1 MNQFFESETTQRV
14 IAKFTNRIDGLTYE
28 TDFENTRSQYLLIVC
43 KAIKSNPKLWD
54 ERCQIN
60 IGWVGDHLLHF
71 LSERTSNLDKDD
83 LDSAMG
89 LLFRF
94 LLEYHLSTPNDMHRD
109 LERIR
114 RFCTENADDF
124 NEEGRSDIYFSIR
137 EMPIAILKEIANSP
151 AIESVRKLHVA
162 TSEFEDTKNRW
173 DVELRDREEKAS
185 KLKESLD
192 SYKNAF
198 NFVGLSEGFNL
209 LAEQKKQEVKD
220 VLFWLRLVSILIVLP
235 LAAEVAFV
243 LVNIDKGAELS
254 RIMML
259 VALPTVSL
267 IAILVYY
274 FRVLLSNYKS
284 LQSQL
289 LQIDLRMTLC
299 RFIHNYSEYAS
310 DMKKQD
316 KFSLEKFENIIFS
329 GITTSTENIPSTFDG
344 VEQLGKL
351 IKSVKQ

>member
-1 MNQFFESETTQRV
+1 MNQFFERETTQRV

-28 TDFENTRSQYLLIVC
+28 TDFETTRNQYLLVVC
-43 KAIKSNPKLWD
+43 KAIKDNPKLWD

-60 IGWVGDHLLHF
+60 IGWVGEHLLHF

-83 LDSAMG
+83 LDSVMG

-94 LLEYHLSTPNDMHRD
+94 LLEFHLSTPNDMHRD
-109 LERIR
+109 LERVR
-114 RFCTENADDF
+114 RFCSENAADF
-124 NEEGRSDIYFSIR
+124 SEEGRSDIYFAIR

-162 TSEFEDTKNRW
+162 TSEFEETKNRW
-173 DVELRDREEKAS
+173 DVELREREEKAS

-192 SYKNAF
+192 SYKDAF
-198 NFVGLSEGFNL
+198 NFVGLSEGFNQ
-209 LAEQKKQEVKD
+209 LAEQKKQEVRD

-235 LAAEVAFV
+235 LALEIVYV
-243 LVNIDKGAELS
+243 LANIDKGAELS

-329 GITTSTENIPSTFDG
+329 GITASTENIPSTFDG